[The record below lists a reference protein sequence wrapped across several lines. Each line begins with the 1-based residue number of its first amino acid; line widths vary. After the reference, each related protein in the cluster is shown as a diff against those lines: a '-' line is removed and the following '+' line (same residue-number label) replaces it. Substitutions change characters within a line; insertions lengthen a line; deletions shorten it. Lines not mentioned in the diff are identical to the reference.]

1 MEEIM
6 AQKVVVIGGVALG
19 PKAACRC
26 LRLAP
31 DTELTLVDENTF
43 ISYGG
48 CGLPYYVS
56 GEIQALDALRSTN
69 YQVVRDPEF
78 FARMKGF
85 KVLNQTRAI
94 AIDRAKKTVQIRN
107 LVTQTE
113 EYLPYD
119 KLVLATGARPRVPN
133 VEGHDLGNVFTLTKL
148 EDAQSIRQA
157 CENGSV
163 TEAVIV
169 GGGFIGLESAV
180 ALADMWGVKV
190 TVLEMDDYLMRNV
203 LPESLGLMAEND
215 LVQHNV
221 TVCKQEKL
229 LKIEGKNGKVNRV
242 VTNKQTLAAQLVI
255 LAAGF
260 IPNGQLAA
268 QAGLETIGNGAI
280 KVDAFMRTSDPDI
293 YAGGDC
299 CATQNIITGKYGYLP
314 LGSLSNRQGRI
325 IGTNLAG
332 GSDTFPGYVGTWAI
346 KLFDL
351 SIASTGMTINR
362 ARMEGFD
369 AISVCAEQLDRAHFY
384 PEKDMMCLEIVVEK
398 GTRRVLGMQGAS
410 VNAHGLKARIDA
422 VAACLQYAKPTVND
436 ISNLEVGY
444 APPFASAMDIVNVAG
459 NVADNVLS
467 GRFTPISGQE
477 FVKLW
482 KERANNHIFFIDAR
496 PARAGKAM
504 EEKNPDWHAI
514 PLEEIEKHLDELPRD
529 RQIAIICNTGLRS
542 YETLLIMQRKGG
554 LNNVLN
560 SLGGMQALKQMG
572 LDRDL

>member
-85 KVLNQTRAI
+85 KVLNQTQAI

-190 TVLEMDDYLMRNV
+190 TVLEMDNYLMRNV

-229 LKIEGKNGKVNRV
+229 LKIEGKNGKVTRV

-496 PARAGKAM
+496 PAKAGKAM
-504 EEKNPDWHAI
+504 EEKNPEWHAI

-554 LNNVLN
+554 LSHVLN

>member
-1 MEEIM
+1 M

-444 APPFASAMDIVNVAG
+444 ATPFASAMDIVNVAG

>member
-1 MEEIM
+1 M

-293 YAGGDC
+293 YAGGEC
-299 CATQNIITGKYGYLP
+299 
-314 LGSLSNRQGRI
+314 
-325 IGTNLAG
+325 
-332 GSDTFPGYVGTWAI
+332 
-346 KLFDL
+346 
-351 SIASTGMTINR
+351 
-362 ARMEGFD
+362 
-369 AISVCAEQLDRAHFY
+369 
-384 PEKDMMCLEIVVEK
+384 
-398 GTRRVLGMQGAS
+398 
-410 VNAHGLKARIDA
+410 
-422 VAACLQYAKPTVND
+422 
-436 ISNLEVGY
+436 
-444 APPFASAMDIVNVAG
+444 
-459 NVADNVLS
+459 
-467 GRFTPISGQE
+467 
-477 FVKLW
+477 
-482 KERANNHIFFIDAR
+482 
-496 PARAGKAM
+496 
-504 EEKNPDWHAI
+504 DW
-514 PLEEIEKHLDELPRD
+514 
-529 RQIAIICNTGLRS
+529 
-542 YETLLIMQRKGG
+542 
-554 LNNVLN
+554 
-560 SLGGMQALKQMG
+560 
-572 LDRDL
+572 

>member
-1 MEEIM
+1 M
-6 AQKVVVIGGVALG
+6 AQKVVIIGGVALG

-69 YQVVRDPEF
+69 YQVVRDPDF

-85 KVLNQTRAI
+85 KVRNQTRALS
-94 AIDRAKKTVQIRN
+94 IDRAKKCVRVRN
-107 LVTQTE
+107 LVTQAE
-113 EYLPYD
+113 EDLPYD
-119 KLVLATGARPRVPN
+119 KLVLACGAKPRMPN
-133 VEGHDLGNVFTLTKL
+133 VDGHDLSHVYTLTKL
-148 EDAQSIRQA
+148 EDAQNIRKA

-180 ALADMWGVKV
+180 ALADMWGVNV
-190 TVLEMDDYLMRNV
+190 TVLEMDEHLTRSV
-203 LPESLGLMAEND
+203 LPESMGLMAEND

-221 TVCKQEKL
+221 RVCKNEKL
-229 LKIEGKNGKVNRV
+229 LKIEGKDGKVQRV
-242 VTNKQTLAAQLVI
+242 VTNKQTIDAQLVI
-255 LAAGF
+255 MAAGF
-260 IPNGQLAA
+260 IPNGELAK
-268 QAGLETIGNGAI
+268 QAGLETIANGAI
-280 KVDAFMRTSDPDI
+280 KVDASMRTSDPDI

-299 CATQNIITGKYGYLP
+299 CSIQNIITGKYGYLP

-325 IGTNLAG
+325 IGSNLAG
-332 GSDTFPGYVGTWAI
+332 INDTFPGYVGTWAI

-351 SIASTGMTINR
+351 SIASTGLTIDR
-362 ARMEGFD
+362 ARLEGFD
-369 AISVCAEQLDRAHFY
+369 AISVCVEQLDRAHFY

-410 VNAHGLKARIDA
+410 LNGHGLKARIDA
-422 VAACLQYAKPTVND
+422 VSACLQYAKPTVND

-444 APPFASAMDIVNVAG
+444 APPFASAMDVVNVAG

-467 GRFTPISGQE
+467 GRFTPITGQD

-482 KERANNHIFFIDAR
+482 KERADNHIFFIDAR
-496 PARAGKAM
+496 PAQAGKAM
-504 EEKNPDWHAI
+504 EAKNADWHAI
-514 PLEEIEKHLDELPRD
+514 PLEEMEARLSELPRD
-529 RQIAIICNTGLRS
+529 REIAIICNTGLRS
-542 YETLLIMQRKGG
+542 FESLLILQRKGIT
-554 LNNVLN
+554 NCVNA
-560 SLGGMQALKQMG
+560 LGGMQALKQMG

>member
-1 MEEIM
+1 M
-6 AQKVVVIGGVALG
+6 AQKVVIIGGVALG

-69 YQVVRDPEF
+69 YQVVRDPDF

-85 KVLNQTRAI
+85 KVRNQTRALS
-94 AIDRAKKTVQIRN
+94 IDRARKCVRVRD
-107 LVTQTE
+107 LVTQAE
-113 EYLPYD
+113 EDLPYD
-119 KLVLATGARPRVPN
+119 KLVLACGAKPRIPN
-133 VEGHDLGNVFTLTKL
+133 VDGHDLTNVYTLTKL
-148 EDAQSIRQA
+148 EDAQNIRKA

-190 TVLEMDDYLMRNV
+190 TVLEMDEHLMRSV
-203 LPESLGLMAEND
+203 LPESMGLMAEND

-221 TVCKQEKL
+221 RVCKNEKL
-229 LKIEGKNGKVNRV
+229 LKIEGKDGKVQRV
-242 VTNKQTLAAQLVI
+242 VTNKQTIDAQLVI
-255 LAAGF
+255 MAAGF
-260 IPNGQLAA
+260 IPNGDLAK
-268 QAGLETIGNGAI
+268 QAGLETIANGAI
-280 KVDAFMRTSDPDI
+280 KVDASMRTSDPDI

-299 CATQNIITGKYGYLP
+299 CSIQNIITGKYGYLP

-325 IGTNLAG
+325 IGSNLAG
-332 GSDTFPGYVGTWAI
+332 INDTFPGYVGTWAI

-351 SIASTGMTINR
+351 SIASTGLTIDR
-362 ARMEGFD
+362 ARLEGFD
-369 AISVCAEQLDRAHFY
+369 AISVCVEQLDRAHFY

-410 VNAHGLKARIDA
+410 LNGHGLKARIDA
-422 VAACLQYAKPTVND
+422 VSACLQYAKPTVND

-444 APPFASAMDIVNVAG
+444 APPFASAMDVVNVAG

-467 GRFTPISGQE
+467 GRFTPITGQE

-482 KERANNHIFFIDAR
+482 KERADNHIFFIDAR

-504 EEKNPDWHAI
+504 EAKNADWHAI
-514 PLEEIEKHLDELPRD
+514 SLEEMEARLSELPRD
-529 RQIAIICNTGLRS
+529 RGIAIICNTGLRS
-542 YETLLIMQRKGG
+542 FESLLILQRKGIT
-554 LNNVLN
+554 NCVNA
-560 SLGGMQALKQMG
+560 LGGMQALKQMG

>member
-1 MEEIM
+1 M

-107 LVTQTE
+107 LVTQSE

>member
-1 MEEIM
+1 M
-6 AQKVVVIGGVALG
+6 AQKVVIIGGVALG

-26 LRLAP
+26 MRLAP

-69 YQVVRDPEF
+69 YQVVRDPGF

-85 KVLNQTRAI
+85 TVRNQTRALS
-94 AIDRAKKTVQIRN
+94 IDRAQKTVRIRN
-107 LVTQTE
+107 LATQTE
-113 EYLPYD
+113 EDLPYD
-119 KLVLATGARPRVPN
+119 KLVLATGAKPRVPN
-133 VEGHDLGNVFTLTKL
+133 VDGHDLGNVFTLTKL
-148 EDAQSIRQA
+148 EDAQRIRQA

-190 TVLEMDDYLMRNV
+190 TVLEMDGYLMRSV
-203 LPESLGLMAEND
+203 LPESLGLMAEHD
-215 LVQHNV
+215 LVQHKV
-221 TVCKQEKL
+221 SVCKSEKL
-229 LKIEGKNGKVNRV
+229 LKIEGKNGKVCRV
-242 VTNKQTLAAQLVI
+242 VTNKQTIEAQLVI
-255 LAAGF
+255 IAAGF

-280 KVDAFMRTSDPDI
+280 KVDQWMRTTDPDI

-299 CATQNIITGKYGYLP
+299 CALKNIITGKYGYLP
-314 LGSLSNRQGRI
+314 LGSLSNRQGRV
-325 IGTNLAG
+325 IGSNLAG
-332 GSDTFPGYVGTWAI
+332 GSDTFPGFVGTWAI

-410 VNAHGLKARIDA
+410 VNGHGLKARIDA
-422 VAACLQYAKPTVND
+422 VSACLQYAKPTVND

-444 APPFASAMDIVNVAG
+444 APPFAAAMDIVNVAG

-482 KERANNHIFFIDAR
+482 QERGDNHIFFIDAR

-514 PLEEIEKHLDELPRD
+514 PLEEIEQRLDELPKD

-542 YETLLIMQRKGG
+542 YESLLIMQRKGG
-554 LNNVLN
+554 LNNVIN

-572 LDRDL
+572 LEEKL